1 MKLKLL
7 IKNKKGVTLIEL
19 IVVFIIIAIGA
30 VLTVPSIN
38 AWIPNY
44 RLRSATRDIVSVMRV
59 AQMKAVAN
67 NLHYRVKFD
76 SDKFIIQY
84 WLDENNN
91 GTAEEEEWK
100 DDGDYKTLPSG
111 IQFNTSFGNTINF
124 LPNSTSTGG
133 NIILTNQKGTT
144 KTIQILG
151 ATGRIKIG

>member
-1 MKLKLL
+1 MKSK
-7 IKNKKGVTLIEL
+7 IFMKNQKGITLIEL

-38 AWIPNY
+38 AWVPNY
-44 RLRSATRDIVSVMRV
+44 RLRSATRDIVSAMRT

-67 NLHYRVKFD
+67 NMTYRVSFTSPD
-76 SDKFIIQY
+76 SYVIQY
-84 WLDENNN
+84 QTTGGWVN
-91 GTAEEEEWK
+91 
-100 DDGDYKTLPSG
+100 DGEPQTLPPG
-111 IQFNTSFGNTINF
+111 IQFNTTFGSTINF

-133 NIILTNQKGTT
+133 NIILTNQKGAT